1 MRIRR
6 LEFQIAW
13 EEKEEVEE
21 WKGRMGEVV
30 CLFVCVIRCV
40 KVSIDKAATHSYLL
54 ATDTSPTTLS
64 SNFSLSF
71 SLIFPSVS
79 ISPSISTYLSPL
91 LAPR

>member
-1 MRIRR
+1 MGG
-6 LEFQIAW
+6 E
-13 EEKEEVEE
+13 
-21 WKGRMGEVV
+21 GRSGGMEGKDGRGGV
-30 CLFVCVIRCV
+30 CVCVIRCV
-40 KVSIDKAATHSYLL
+40 EVSIDKVATHSYLL